1 MKSTQLLRFVSIASL
16 LMLCFTVGCNPPTP
30 KKKVAKEKG
39 TATGILNKTTT
50 KVGEWDPDAG
60 LEIVVEDGEDINMI
74 NRNMKTLGKVNHKIA
89 ILRVQDGLNKYRALE
104 GHYPKTYEEFMEK
117 AFPTWIIKLP
127 EPLTTCEYQY
137 DVENHELLI
146 VKKKSE

>member
-1 MKSTQLLRFVSIASL
+1 MKSIQLLRFVSIASL
-16 LMLCFTVGCNPPTP
+16 LMLCITVGCNPPTP

-74 NRNMKTLGKVNHKIA
+74 NRNMKTLGKVTHQVAQMKVKQS
-89 ILRVQDGLNKYRALE
+89 LELFRASE
-104 GHYPKTYEEFMEK
+104 GRYPKSHEEFMSKVFKVYVE
-117 AFPTWIIKLP
+117 KLP

>member
-1 MKSTQLLRFVSIASL
+1 MKSIQLLRFISIASL

-39 TATGILNKTTT
+39 TATGIIGKTTT

-60 LEIVVEDGEDINMI
+60 QEIVVEDGEDINMI
-74 NRNMKTLGKVNHKIA
+74 NRNMKTLGKVTHQSAKWK
-89 ILRVQDGLNKYRALE
+89 VQRALE
-104 GHYPKTYEEFMEK
+104 MFRATEGRYPESHEEFMK
-117 AFPTWIIKLP
+117 KVFHPGIKNLP
-127 EPLTTCEYQY
+127 EPITTCEYQY

-146 VKKKSE
+146 VKKKL